1 MFIRYI
7 LILLVFSATISCKKE
22 DSPWISKEEV
32 DRIKASKKPKVN
44 HIAYIY
50 NDDVYYIPDLDK
62 EPIRLTNSP
71 NERKLEVRINHSHTK
86 IAYKTIDGSPI
97 IIDIEGNVLEK
108 LDQYKKIIQMDWS
121 KDDQTLWML
130 PKYSDKLIFHGKSMN
145 LPQLKYKKP
154 GYITSL
160 SISSRNE
167 IAFTTVTVLNKA
179 PHWEGRLYF
188 SINGD
193 FKEIDIEDNIH
204 YIGPK
209 PCYVNFSGNASDLA
223 VGFSWNPEDYQK
235 HREVHY
241 YSTLSEK
248 PKLIKRSTFGERFRY
263 PIHRSD
269 IGYELV
275 TFDNSSSFQILIHN
289 YKTQKIIIK
298 NYGSNPKSRVYID
311 WK

>member
-130 PKYSDKLIFHGKSMN
+130 PKYSDKLIFHGKPMN
-145 LPQLKYKKP
+145 LPKLKYQKP

-167 IAFTTVTVLNKA
+167 IAFTTVTELNKA
-179 PHWEGRLYF
+179 PHWKGRLYF

-193 FKEIDIEDNIH
+193 FKEINTKDNIYH
-204 YIGPK
+204 VESK

-223 VGFSWNPEDYQK
+223 VGFSWNPEKYEK
-235 HREVHY
+235 HKEVHY
-241 YSTLSEK
+241 YSNLSENAK
-248 PKLIKRSTFGERFRY
+248 PFRKDSFHEDYRY
-263 PIHRSD
+263 PTHRTD

-275 TFDNSSSFQILIHN
+275 TFDNSIFQIMIHN
-289 YKTQKIIIK
+289 NKTQKTIIK
-298 NYGSNPKSRVYID
+298 NYGSNPKNKVHLD